1 MRKYIV
7 YIGLL
12 ILPALLIYGSWRK
25 TQLKKYPRYAITT
38 TIRQIRTLKNGLQI
52 EHIYYVNGIKYVE
65 RYSKDERLNITYPNG
80 KYIVRFSSKYPGISE
95 VLWNFPVRDYIK
107 EIPSNGWDENPLLHK

>member
-1 MRKYIV
+1 MRKYII

-25 TQLKKYPRYAITT
+25 MQLKKYPRYTITT

-52 EHIYYVNGIKYVE
+52 EHFYYVNGEKYVE
-65 RYSKDERLNITYPNG
+65 RYSKDERLNIAYPNG
-80 KYIVRFSSKYPGISE
+80 KYIVRFSSNHPSISE
-95 VLWNFPVRDYIK
+95 VLWNFPVIYSIK
-107 EIPSNGWDENPLLHK
+107 DIPVTGWEENPLTQQ